1 MFFSANQNDVI
12 SVATLNR
19 MARDLLESGLPP
31 MWIGGEISNLTLAAS
46 GHGYFSLKDS
56 NAQIRCVM
64 FRNKLSQLDFRLSEG
79 MQVELRGTVT
89 LYEARGDYQINV
101 DTLRA
106 AGLGRLYEA
115 FARLKAKLEA
125 EGLFDNQ
132 RKQALPPSPQRVGIV
147 TSPAAAA
154 LRDVVTTLRRRM
166 PAIELILYP
175 CQVQGSTAPAQIV
188 AAINA
193 ANRRAEVDVL
203 IVCRGGGSI
212 EDLWAFN
219 DEAVARAIAASQL
232 PVVSGIGHE
241 TDFTIADFVADR
253 RAPTPTA
260 AAEMVSP
267 SREALQQGLDL
278 TRRQLERALSR
289 LLTDKT
295 QQLDYLGRRLQH
307 PGDKLQQQQQK
318 LGQYQLQLRQRLQ
331 EILRQRQWRLDS
343 LRYRL
348 AQGKPALPRLQQALQ
363 QRQQQLQAT
372 IHRQLAQQQLAL
384 GKLEATLL
392 AMNPE
397 AVLARGYA
405 IVQNEAGKVIHSPAE
420 LHEGEAI
427 RLQLADGSAR
437 ARVELEHGT
446 QSQLPF

>member
-46 GHGYFSLKDS
+46 GHGYFSLKDGS
-56 NAQIRCVM
+56 AQIRCVM

-101 DTLRA
+101 DNLRA

-115 FARLKAKLEA
+115 FARLKAKLET

-132 RKQALPPSPQRVGIV
+132 HKQALPANPRRVGIV

-166 PAIELILYP
+166 PGIEVILYP
-175 CQVQGSTAPAQIV
+175 TQVQGSTAPAQIV
-188 AAINA
+188 AAIHA

-219 DEAVARAIAASQL
+219 DEAVARAIFNSKL
-232 PVVSGIGHE
+232 PVVSGVGHE

-260 AAEMVSP
+260 AAELVSP

-278 TRRQLERALSR
+278 TRRQLERALAR
-289 LLTDKT
+289 LLTDKS

-307 PGDKLQQQQQK
+307 PGERLRQQRSRLDQQQQWLQHK
-318 LGQYQLQLRQRLQ
+318 LQSL
-331 EILRQRQWRLDS
+331 LRQRQWQLDG

-348 AQGKPALPRLQQALQ
+348 TQGKPALPRLQQALQ
-363 QRQQQLQAT
+363 QRSQQLHAAV
-372 IHRQLAQQQLAL
+372 HRQLAQQQLAL
-384 GKLEATLL
+384 GRLEATLL

-405 IVQNEAGKVIHSPAE
+405 IVQNAAGKVIHSPAQ
-420 LHEGEAI
+420 LCDGEMI
-427 RLQLADGSAR
+427 QLQLAEGR
-437 ARVELEHGT
+437 THARVEQERGT

>member
-1 MFFSANQNDVI
+1 MFFPTNQNDVI

-46 GHGYFSLKDS
+46 GHGYFSLKDGS
-56 NAQIRCVM
+56 AQIRCVM

-132 RKQALPPSPQRVGIV
+132 RKQPLPANPRRVGIV

-166 PAIELILYP
+166 PGIEVILYP
-175 CQVQGSTAPAQIV
+175 SQVQGSSAPAQIV

-193 ANRRAEVDVL
+193 ANLRAEVDVL
-203 IVCRGGGSI
+203 LVCRGGGSI

-219 DEAVARAIAASQL
+219 DEAVARAIAASKL
-232 PVVSGIGHE
+232 PVVSGVGHE

-267 SREALQQGLDL
+267 SREALQQQLDL
-278 TRRQLERALSR
+278 TRRQLERALAR
-289 LLTDKT
+289 LLTDKA

-307 PGDKLQQQQQK
+307 PGEQLQQQQSR
-318 LGQYQLQLRQRLQ
+318 LVQYRQQLQQRLQ
-331 EILRQRQWRLDS
+331 HMLRQRQWRLDS
-343 LRYRL
+343 LRYQL
-348 AQGKPALPRLQQALQ
+348 VQGKPALPRLQQALQ
-363 QRQQQLQAT
+363 QRQQQLQGAV
-372 IHRQLAQQQLAL
+372 HRQLAQQQLAL
-384 GKLEATLL
+384 GRLEATLL
-392 AMNPE
+392 AMNPQ

-405 IVQNEAGKVIHSPAE
+405 IVQNAAGKVIHSPTE

-427 RLQLADGSAR
+427 RLQLAEGSAR

>member
-1 MFFSANQNDVI
+1 MIFGASQNDVI
-12 SVATLNR
+12 SVSSLNR

-31 MWIGGEISNLTLAAS
+31 LWIGGEISNLTLAAS
-46 GHGYFSLKDS
+46 GHAYFSLKDAG
-56 NAQIRCVM
+56 AQVRCVM
-64 FRNKLSQLDFRLSEG
+64 FRNRLAALGFRLQEG

-101 DTLRA
+101 DSMRS

-115 FARLKAKLEA
+115 YERLKAQLER
-125 EGLFDNQ
+125 EGLFDNR
-132 RKQALPPSPQRVGIV
+132 RKQALPANPRRVGIV

-166 PAIELILYP
+166 PSIDVVLYP
-175 CQVQGSTAPAQIV
+175 CQVQGQTAAQQIA
-188 AAINA
+188 AAIAA
-193 ANRRAEVDVL
+193 ANRRQEVDLL

-219 DEAVARAIAASQL
+219 EEAVARAIAASTL
-232 PVVSGIGHE
+232 PVVSGVGHE

-267 SREALQQGLDL
+267 SREAMQQQLDL
-278 TRRQLERALSR
+278 TRRHLERALGR
-289 LLTDKT
+289 LLTDKM
-295 QQLDYLGRRLQH
+295 QRLDYLGRRLQH
-307 PGDKLQQQQQK
+307 PGEKLRRQQQALANLQGRLQRSLQQGLQRRQWRVASLQQRLTMQRPDIAR
-318 LGQYQLQLRQRLQ
+318 QQQRLQ
-331 EILRQRQWRLDS
+331 HAGQVLR
-343 LRYRL
+343 
-348 AQGKPALPRLQQALQ
+348 AATH
-363 QRQQQLQAT
+363 QQLGLAT
-372 IHRQLAQQQLAL
+372 LAL

-405 IVQNEAGKVIHSPAE
+405 IVQHADGRVVRSPAE
-420 LHEGEAI
+420 LQHGEQVQI
-427 RLQLADGSAR
+427 QLAEGRTAAR
-437 ARVELEHGT
+437 IEPLRGT
-446 QSQLPF
+446 QSELPF

>member
-1 MFFSANQNDVI
+1 MFFPANQNDVI

-132 RKQALPPSPQRVGIV
+132 HKQPLPASPRRVGIV

-166 PAIELILYP
+166 PGIEVILYP

-188 AAINA
+188 SAIHA

-219 DEAVARAIAASQL
+219 DEAVARAIFASKL
-232 PVVSGIGHE
+232 PVVSGVGHE

-260 AAEMVSP
+260 AAELVSP

-278 TRRQLERALSR
+278 TRRQLERALAR
-289 LLTDKT
+289 LLTDKS

-307 PGDKLQQQQQK
+307 PGERLRQQQER
-318 LGQYQLQLRQRLQ
+318 LTQYRQRLQ
-331 EILRQRQWRLDS
+331 QRLHTQLQQRQWRLDS
-343 LRYRL
+343 LRLRL

-363 QRQQQLQAT
+363 QRSQQLHNAV
-372 IHRQLAQQQLAL
+372 HRQLAQQQLVL

-405 IVQNEAGKVIHSPAE
+405 IVQNEAGQVIHSPAQ
-420 LHEGEAI
+420 LRDGEAI
-427 RLQLADGSAR
+427 QLQLAEGRAH
-437 ARVELEHGT
+437 ARVEQERGT
-446 QSQLPF
+446 QCQLPF

>member
-1 MFFSANQNDVI
+1 MFFPANQNDVI

-64 FRNKLSQLDFRLSEG
+64 FRNKLSQLDFRLAEG

-132 RKQALPPSPQRVGIV
+132 RKETLPANPRRVGII

-175 CQVQGSTAPAQIV
+175 TQVQGSSAPAQIV

-219 DEAVARAIAASQL
+219 DETVARAIAASKL
-232 PVVSGIGHE
+232 PLISGVGHE

-307 PGDKLQQQQQK
+307 PGERLQRQQAR
-318 LGQYQLQLRQRLQ
+318 LTQYRQQLQQRLQ
-331 EILRQRQWRLDS
+331 DMLRQRQWRLDA
-343 LRYRL
+343 LRYQL
-348 AQGKPALPRLQQALQ
+348 AQGKPALPRLQQVLQ
-363 QRQQQLQAT
+363 QRQQQLQGAV
-372 IHRQLAQQQLAL
+372 HRQLTQQQLTL
-384 GKLEATLL
+384 GRLEATLL

>member
-1 MFFSANQNDVI
+1 MFFGASQNDVI
-12 SVATLNR
+12 SVSSLNR

-46 GHGYFSLKDS
+46 GHGYFSLKDAG
-56 NAQIRCVM
+56 AQVRCVM
-64 FRNKLSQLDFRLSEG
+64 FRNKLAALGFRLQEG

-101 DTLRA
+101 DSMRS

-115 FARLKAKLEA
+115 YERLKAQLEK

-132 RKQALPPSPQRVGIV
+132 RKQTIPANPRRVGIV

-166 PAIELILYP
+166 PSIEVILYP
-175 CQVQGSTAPAQIV
+175 CQVQGQTAAQQIA
-188 AAINA
+188 AAIA
-193 ANRRAEVDVL
+193 TANRRNEVDVL

-219 DEAVARAIAASQL
+219 EEPVARAIAASTL
-232 PVVSGIGHE
+232 PVVSGVGHE

-267 SREALQQGLDL
+267 SRDAMQQQLDL
-278 TRRQLERALSR
+278 TRRHLARALGR

-295 QQLDYLGRRLQH
+295 QRLDYLARRLQH
-307 PGDKLQQQQQK
+307 PGDKLRRQQASLQQ
-318 LGQYQLQLRQRLQ
+318 LEARLQ
-331 EILRQRQWRLDS
+331 RS
-343 LRYRL
+343 
-348 AQGKPALPRLQQALQ
+348 LQQGLQ
-363 QRQQQLQAT
+363 QRTWRISSLQHRLQRQRPDIRRQQAGLQHQAQALQAT
-372 IHRQLAQQQLAL
+372 IHQRLAHSTLAL
-384 GKLEATLL
+384 GRLEATLL

-405 IVQNEAGKVIHSPAE
+405 IVQNAAGQVVRSPGELQFGEHVQIHLAE
-420 LHEGEAI
+420 GVT
-427 RLQLADGSAR
+427 GAR
-437 ARVELEHGT
+437 IEPLHGT
-446 QSQLPF
+446 QSELPF